1 LNDLSPLAFLRFI
14 KLPPWVKVI
23 LTGRPQAE
31 APLAAWTPDWIV
43 PTAEHNQADMK
54 MVLEARLQQ
63 GSYVAAQDM
72 DSAVQVMLKK
82 SQVLYY
88 ASFCAELF
96 LGLISV
102 QVIKCILPGTAAQP

>member
-1 LNDLSPLAFLRFI
+1 
-14 KLPPWVKVI
+14 
-23 LTGRPQAE
+23 
-31 APLAAWTPDWIV
+31 
-43 PTAEHNQADMK
+43 
-54 MVLEARLQQ
+54 
-63 GSYVAAQDM
+63 M